1 MNAMLLLL
9 ITITIIVIIISATA
23 ITMLLLQYNQTAQ
36 AFPCVV
42 GHGGIDYCTGYHD
55 GAIQAHRDFYS
66 GHDLNIDQ
74 HRCTHKSTD
83 YCNGYD
89 KGYDDEA
96 DFLG

>member
-1 MNAMLLLL
+1 MLAMV
-9 ITITIIVIIISATA
+9 TIIFAAVTVLQQYYLTA
-23 ITMLLLQYNQTAQ
+23 H
-36 AFPCVV
+36 AFPCV
-42 GHGGIDYCTGYHD
+42 GHSRKEYCTGYHD
-55 GAIQAHRDFYS
+55 GAIQGHRDFNA
-66 GHDLNIDQ
+66 GDDLDIDQ

>member
-1 MNAMLLLL
+1 MILPQ
-9 ITITIIVIIISATA
+9 
-23 ITMLLLQYNQTAQ
+23 QYNIVQS
-36 AFPCVV
+36 FPRV
-42 GHGGIDYCTGYHD
+42 GNSVKDYCVGYHD
-55 GAIQAHRDFYS
+55 GAVQAEIDFKT
-66 GHDLNIDQ
+66 GHDLDIDQ